1 MTTTFEKILNKIM
14 FALFFMIVGMLL
26 VLFDV
31 KAPTE
36 PVMPEEL
43 RKLDAVVVDGLS
55 QDPLM
60 ESITKFTID
69 SLWKFN

>member
-1 MTTTFEKILNKIM
+1 M
-14 FALFFMIVGMLL
+14 FALFFIIVGMIL

-31 KAPTE
+31 QPPTE

-43 RKLDAVVVDGLS
+43 RTIDAVVVDGLS